1 MINIR
6 IFDTLVNPRLK
17 ASWEELYFR
26 NNYCF
31 QNSYTWCSLWWK
43 NFHKSNWKPLIVIA
57 EDSGQV
63 IGLGPFMIEK
73 KQLFTELK
81 FIGSGLTDFHEILT
95 LPTRREESLK
105 AVLNWALSKHYYDL
119 INLEQISDGST
130 LYEVIREVQAFKARE
145 MVKCPVVNLKSLS
158 WEEYLRMLP
167 SRLRWEWS
175 KKHRDL
181 NRKGRL
187 QFIRLESAKD
197 KSEFIDKIFKLH
209 VKRWEHEQ
217 GISKFIQD
225 KIRAFISE
233 LVMVAPEMILYA
245 LLLDDRFIA
254 YQLGFSQ
261 KDVFYDWN
269 KSYDPE
275 FSRYSVGNV
284 LMGLILKDLI
294 EKKFQKYNQMRGDYQ
309 WKRRWMTDEE
319 TVTNYQFLAG
329 SSRVRGYLGER
340 YYLEWKWWLKNR
352 LKGILRLP
360 IVQKLALK
368 AKY

>member
-6 IFDTLVNPRLK
+6 IYGVLGDPRLK
-17 ASWEELYFR
+17 GSWEDLYSR
-26 NNYCF
+26 NDYCF
-31 QNSYTWCSLWWK
+31 QNSYAWCSLWWK
-43 NFHKSNWKPLIVIA
+43 NFHKSNWKPLIVTA

-73 KQLFTELK
+73 KQLLTELK

-95 LPTRREESLK
+95 HPASREEAFRAILGW
-105 AVLNWALSKHYYDL
+105 VLSNRYYDL
-119 INLEQISDGST
+119 VNLEQISDSSS
-130 LYEVIREVQAFKARE
+130 LYKVIREVRAFKARE
-145 MVKCPVVNLKSLS
+145 MVKCPVVNFKSLS

-175 KKHRDL
+175 KKHREL

-187 QFIRLESAKD
+187 QFIRLEGAKD
-197 KSEFIDKIFKLH
+197 KSEYLDKIFKLH

-217 GISKFIQD
+217 GVSKFIED

-245 LLLDDRFIA
+245 LLLNDRLIA

-275 FSRYSVGNV
+275 LSRYSVGNV

-294 EKKFQKYNQMRGDYQ
+294 EKRFQKYNQMRGDYN
-309 WKRRWMTDEE
+309 WKRRWMTDEA
-319 TVTNYQFLAG
+319 TLTNYQFLAK
-329 SSRVRGYLGER
+329 SSPVRGYLGEK
-340 YYLEWKWWLKNR
+340 YYLEWKWRLKDR
-352 LKGILRLP
+352 LKGILNLSL
-360 IVQKLALK
+360 VQKLVIK